1 MKLKKFLIMF
11 FLCCLIQTV
20 CYAESGL
27 KFEAVYVG
35 GGSYTVLAEDLEDG
49 KEYYVFAAVYDNDN
63 RLVNGHVR
71 NIKAADKKILA
82 DFDFE
87 AYMKNDKEVRFF
99 LWSEE
104 IKPLSATMTIDKD
117 FGVTEVAGGKPV
129 YGTGLGGEWSE
140 NLKLLTSSGITDND
154 PKTSGGFYA
163 KVGTTGHMYIDLGNK
178 YKIDRIDILAYN
190 NLYSQRT
197 GNFEIVLSNSVTEGE
212 KCSDTERFDVAYVP
226 VNTATSAEDA
236 KYSSF
241 YVDSENTYRY
251 VSLEKFES
259 NIFGLLIAEVRV
271 YVRDEGMPFV
281 EIAQHK
287 PTGGKSLDNAG
298 HNTQSKNIVDG
309 DRNTRGGFYLGQGK
323 RGYMYIDLC
332 REYEI
337 ERIEVLAFDD
347 ILKERAGNF
356 DIILGN
362 SIPDDVAYN
371 GSGGEI
377 KLARAAYPQTE
388 QSAEQAEYQSFD
400 VPETLGKYR
409 YISFERFEENS
420 YGMLIAEVKVYV
432 KESEMLYNFEEY
444 MRPLWEGDTVYN
456 ESIMFLPDS
465 VTAEISS
472 VPLLFEP
479 TEIISVKSCD
489 LKTVYEEGRDYTVEN
504 GKICFVPGGRMRAIS
519 YDELYMKDTGL
530 HGIGWL
536 YPEGRY
542 VPYRAGGYYSR
553 MQYYVT
559 YKHNG
564 TWSGVKPQFAGEN
577 LSKTIEKL
585 EKGGRLRILVYG
597 DSISAGGE
605 VSSYGDIVLDNVNG
619 DARSFEPYMQI
630 YPLLLKQNLKRS
642 YPNAEIE
649 YMNTSVPGWS
659 SRSAASVADTR
670 VGAKKADLVII
681 AYGMNDLSFTAEE
694 HKANIKKIMESALSA
709 NPDSEFILVSTTL
722 PNTESTWSINHL
734 EEFGGVYEEI
744 QQEIP
749 NVAIAPMTEVHKY
762 ILTRKRFFDMTSN
775 GINHPNDF
783 LARVYAQVLSK
794 LLIENY

>member
-1 MKLKKFLIMF
+1 MKRKGVLILF
-11 FLCCLIQTV
+11 FICCVIQNI
-20 CYAESGL
+20 CYAENSPAIEVEYL
-27 KFEAVYVG
+27 G
-35 GGSYTVLAEDLEDG
+35 GGSYTVMAEELEDG
-49 KEYYVFAAVYDNDN
+49 KEYLVFAAVYDTDN
-63 RLVNGHVR
+63 RLTNGHVR
-71 NIKAADKKILA
+71 NIKAVDKKISA
-82 DFDFE
+82 EFDFE
-87 AYMKNDKEVRFF
+87 AYMKNGEEVRLF
-99 LWSEE
+99 LWSQD
-104 IKPLSATMTIDKD
+104 IKPLSTTVMVDKD
-117 FGVTEVAGGKPV
+117 FGVTEIAEGKPV

-140 NLKLLTSSGITDND
+140 NVKLVTPSGITDND

-163 KVGTTGHMYIDLGNK
+163 NVGTTGHMYIDLGTE
-178 YKIDRIDILAYN
+178 YKIDRIDVLAYN
-190 NLYSQRT
+190 NLYSDRT
-197 GNFEIVLSNSVTEGE
+197 GNFEIVLSNSVTEGK
-212 KCSDTERFDVAYVP
+212 KCSDSEKFDVAYVP
-226 VNTATSAEDA
+226 VNTSTSAENA

-251 VSLEKFES
+251 VSMEKFES
-259 NIFGLLIAEVRV
+259 NVFGLLIAEVRV
-271 YVRDEGMPFV
+271 FVRDDDMSLV

-287 PTGGKSLDNAG
+287 PTGGKSLDNVT
-298 HNTQSKNIVDG
+298 HNTLSKNIVDG
-309 DRNTRGGFYLGQGK
+309 DRNTRGGFYLGQGEH
-323 RGYMYIDLC
+323 GYMYIDLC

-356 DIILGN
+356 DIILSN
-362 SIPDDVAYN
+362 SIPDDRAYD
-371 GSGGEI
+371 GSGGEVR
-377 KLARAAYPQTE
+377 LARTAYPQAE
-388 QSAEQAEYQSFD
+388 QTAEQAEYQSFN
-400 VPETLGKYR
+400 VPETWGKYR
-409 YISFERFEENS
+409 YVSFERFEESS

-444 MRPLWEGDTVYN
+444 MQPLWEGDTVYN
-456 ESIMFLPDS
+456 ESIMFLPDPVS
-465 VTAEISS
+465 AEISP

-504 GKICFVPGGRMRAIS
+504 GKICFVPDGRMRAIS
-519 YDELYMKDTGL
+519 YDDLYMKDTGL
-530 HGIGWL
+530 HSIGWL

-542 VPYRAGGYYSR
+542 VPYRTGGYYSR

-564 TWSGVKPQFAGEN
+564 IWSGVKPQFAGEN
-577 LSKTIEKL
+577 LPKTIEKL
-585 EKGGRLRILVYG
+585 EKGERLRILVYG

-670 VGAKKADLVII
+670 VGVKKADLVII

-694 HKANIKKIMESALSA
+694 HKANIKKIMESALST